1 MRIQAAAPPV
11 AASTQAADR
20 ASLQHDRAKRRRV
33 LARALTTSALKAVL
47 QELPALEPGGRHRQ
61 TALVLRL
68 LVATGLRI
76 SELAAARRDHLEW
89 SAPSTQGNGG
99 WLLHVVGK
107 RGCHRTVLPPD
118 DLVQE
123 LSSYLAARG
132 LPGELDRVPSG
143 PTSSARSRICT

>member
-1 MRIQAAAPPV
+1 M
-11 AASTQAADR
+11 
-20 ASLQHDRAKRRRV
+20 
-33 LARALTTSALKAVL
+33 LARTLTTSALKAVL
-47 QELPALEPGGRHRQ
+47 QELPALEPGGRHRR

-89 SAPSTQGNGG
+89 SAPSKQGDGG

-107 RGCHRTVLPPD
+107 RGRHRTNPLPD

-123 LSSYLAARG
+123 VSSYLAGRG
-132 LPGELDRVPSG
+132 LPDELDCGFSGTYLIGKVEDLLLKVFSAACMTWWMPLVPL
-143 PTSSARSRICT
+143 RR